1 MSPAALKL
9 LTAAYENYLKTSK
22 KFFFH
27 ISLETQTILCP
38 QSMVLN
44 NYMKTDI

>member
-22 KFFFH
+22 KFFSYQFRNADDLMSAVNGAQQLH
-27 ISLETQTILCP
+27 E
-38 QSMVLN
+38 
-44 NYMKTDI
+44 D